1 MISQSKIFLQGA
13 LIALW
18 ALVFPVSVF
27 ASGFLSAFPTASSTI
42 TSGYYTS
49 QKIVIPTL
57 TQVKYGGFFR
67 TGACSTGAIYL
78 YDFDITAS
86 SSLDIL
92 GSRYLSFTS
101 GASAYDGSCRY
112 ELSSPQDIPA
122 GIYWALLT
130 KTTGMV
136 FSGGGS
142 GSNSYIYD
150 QVAPTEW
157 LGANDL
163 SNVSLYFI
171 ENEGTTTPDT
181 VIESPSASIITSF
194 SPVLGSTTASTSV
207 YISGEGFNTGEYDTF
222 AIEMIGDSPN
232 TVSKS
237 VAWPISAGYFSVS
250 DVTSYPVG
258 QYWGWAVLRD
268 SSRSATE
275 IRKPMKFRVATT
287 SPDTYFGF
295 GLQVFTPTATSA
307 PILPDCIIGS
317 FDLAKC
323 LYALVIPSMTD
334 VVSLLNTATS
344 TLLARMPF
352 GYFTRL
358 TTILLAPV
366 ATSTLPSVILT
377 VPDDLPG
384 AGKTLDL
391 TPWPYLFGEDS
402 LLGSTTLP
410 HSSTTLSSLVLP
422 GWNLLVLFIF
432 AAYVFGRVR
441 GILHPSS
448 TV

>member
-1 MISQSKIFLQGA
+1 MIRAVKALFEMISQSKIFLQGA
-13 LIALW
+13 LIALC

-27 ASGFLSAFPTASSTI
+27 ADGVFYISGGSVLNRGQNGSFFIEFDDSLASTTMTGVTLDWGSNSASRSRFIRFYCYGSPVTSVIYVEIPELSASSTVR
-42 TSGYYTS
+42 
-49 QKIVIPTL
+49 QKYSVPETIV
-57 TQVKYGGFFR
+57 
-67 TGACSTGAIYL
+67 
-78 YDFDITAS
+78 
-86 SSLDIL
+86 
-92 GSRYLSFTS
+92 
-101 GASAYDGSCRY
+101 
-112 ELSSPQDIPA
+112 
-122 GIYWALLT
+122 
-130 KTTGMV
+130 
-136 FSGGGS
+136 SGGCS
-142 GSNSYIYD
+142 LY
-150 QVAPTEW
+150 T
-157 LGANDL
+157 DL
-163 SNVSLYFI
+163 SDNLDGTFDSFMG
-171 ENEGTTTPDT
+171 NGATTTVDGGT
-181 VIESPSASIITSF
+181 GFISLHSAVGGSFILEF
-194 SPVLGSTTASTSV
+194 SPALGSTTASTSV
-207 YISGEGFNTGEYDTF
+207 YVSGEGFNAGEYDTF
-222 AIEMIGDSPN
+222 AIEMIGDSPGA
-232 TVSKS
+232 VSKS
-237 VAWPISAGYFSVS
+237 VAWPISSGDFFVEDTVS
-250 DVTSYPVG
+250 FPVG
-258 QYWGWAVLRD
+258 QYWGWAVMRD